1 MNDAPLARVRFSAA
15 QIRARVGELAARVR
29 DDLGGELPVLVS
41 VLKGSLVFMAD
52 FSRSLD
58 LEAEV
63 DFMMV
68 SSFVGGANTGVVRIV
83 NDLEI
88 SIQDRDVVVVETIV
102 DTGLT
107 LSFLLKTLRARNPK
121 SLKVCALVDKPVR
134 RIAQP
139 LLDYVGFET
148 EEFMIGYGLDFK
160 GRYRNLPYLVG
171 VRDVSALAAQPDA
184 LIRQF
189 TLGKGPQI

>member
-1 MNDAPLARVRFSAA
+1 MSEPLAQVRFSAE
-15 QIRARVGELAARVR
+15 QIRDRVDELAASVR
-29 DDLGGELPVLVS
+29 ADLGGRRPVLIS

-58 LEAEV
+58 VEAEI

-68 SSFVGGANTGVVRIV
+68 TSFVGGASTGVVRIV

-88 SIQDRDVVVVETIV
+88 SIQDRHVVVVETIV

-107 LSFLLKTLRARNPK
+107 LSFLLKTLRARNPR
-121 SLKVCALVDKPVR
+121 SLRVCALVDKPVR

-148 EEFMIGYGLDFK
+148 EEFMVGYGLDFK
-160 GRYRNLPYLVG
+160 SRYRNLPYLAG
-171 VRDVSALAAQPDA
+171 VRDVPALALEPDA
-184 LIRQF
+184 LIESL
-189 TLGKGPQI
+189 TLGKGPSI

>member
-1 MNDAPLARVRFSAA
+1 MPLAQVRFTAG
-15 QIRARVGELAARVR
+15 QIRERVDELAAAVR
-29 DDLGGELPVLVS
+29 ADLSGRRPVLVS

-52 FSRSLD
+52 FSRSLQVD
-58 LEAEV
+58 AEV

-68 SSFVGGANTGVVRIV
+68 SSFVGGEATGVVRIV

-88 SIQDRDVVVVETIV
+88 SIQDRHVVVVETIV

-107 LSFLLKTLRARNPK
+107 LSFLLKTLQARNPQ

-148 EEFMIGYGLDFK
+148 EEFMVGYGLDFK
-160 GRYRNLPYLVG
+160 GRYRNLPYLAG
-171 VRDVSALAAQPDA
+171 VRDVPALATEPDA
-184 LIRQF
+184 LIQTL

>member
-1 MNDAPLARVRFSAA
+1 MNEALAQVRFSAE
-15 QIRARVGELAARVR
+15 QIGSRVDELAAAVR
-29 DDLGGELPVLVS
+29 ADLRGNRPVLVS

-52 FSRSLD
+52 FSRRLD
-58 LEAEV
+58 MQAEI

-68 SSFVGGANTGVVRIV
+68 SSFVGGSSTGVVRIV
-83 NDLEI
+83 NDMDI
-88 SIQDRDVVVVETIV
+88 SIQDRHVVVVETIV

-121 SLKVCALVDKPVR
+121 SLRVCALVDKPVR

-148 EEFMIGYGLDFK
+148 AEFMIGYGLDFK
-160 GRYRNLPYLVG
+160 GRYRNLPYLAG
-171 VRDVSALAAQPDA
+171 VSDVPALAAQPDA
-184 LIRQF
+184 LIDTL
-189 TLGKGPQI
+189 TLGKGPSV

>member
-1 MNDAPLARVRFSAA
+1 MSEPLAQVRFSAT
-15 QIRARVGELAARVR
+15 QIRDRVDRLAASVRV
-29 DDLGGELPVLVS
+29 DLTGQRPVLIS

-58 LEAEV
+58 MDAEI

-68 SSFVGGANTGVVRIV
+68 TSFVGGTSTGVVRIV

-88 SIQDRDVVVVETIV
+88 SIQDRHVVVVEAIV

-121 SLKVCALVDKPVR
+121 SLRVCALVDKPVR

-148 EEFMIGYGLDFK
+148 EEFMVGYGLDFK
-160 GRYRNLPYLVG
+160 GRYRNLPYLAG
-171 VRDVSALAAQPDA
+171 VRDVAALALRPDA
-184 LIRQF
+184 LIESL
-189 TLGKGPQI
+189 TLGKGPSI